1 MWFFIYIRRNDM
13 NINNLM
19 WVLANMISSENLKTQ
34 QHILQRNTD
43 EICVGV
49 EMMKSSKVWNCHYST
64 IDHNA
69 RNNKKTKKT
78 KRSK

>member
-1 MWFFIYIRRNDM
+1 M

-43 EICVGV
+43 EIRVGV
-49 EMMKSSKVWNCHYST
+49 EMMKSSKVWNGHYST

-69 RNNKKTKKT
+69 RNNKKTKRGK
-78 KRSK
+78 